1 MGKLKL
7 DIKALKDSSDMLKM
21 LDLKTFK
28 ILDHSDITISDEGI
42 STNAGTTDNDGIK
55 SRDSLV
61 IGALVY
67 NLLLL
72 IADKWD
78 SIDIE
83 GREFIENN
91 LEMIVIY
98 MKGDK

>member
-7 DIKALKDSSDMLKM
+7 DIKALKDNRDMLEM

-28 ILDHSDITISDEGI
+28 ILDHSNITISEKGI
-42 STNAGTTDNDGIK
+42 STNAGTTDDSSIQ

-67 NLLLL
+67 NLLLF

-78 SIDIE
+78 SIDNE

-98 MKGDK
+98 MKGK